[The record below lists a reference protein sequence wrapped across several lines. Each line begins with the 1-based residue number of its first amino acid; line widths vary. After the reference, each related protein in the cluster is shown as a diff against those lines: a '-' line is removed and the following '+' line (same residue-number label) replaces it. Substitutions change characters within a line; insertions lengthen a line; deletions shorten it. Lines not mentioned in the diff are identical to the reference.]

1 MSMRILAGGF
11 PAARQVIPMQEAS
24 IQATEAEG
32 PRTAKP
38 ARSRYVGALDGL
50 RVLAILAVLVYH
62 ANPSW
67 LSGGYFGVTIFFV
80 ITGYLTTLSIER
92 EIGRAGHL
100 DYPRFVLKRVTRLL
114 PSMLA
119 VVGVTTLLCVFLAPN
134 LLPKV
139 KSDAVPAL
147 LFVENVFYIV
157 RNVSYFANA
166 GLPSPL
172 THFWYLGVVMQF
184 YVVWPLVLLGMRKV
198 VRSRRMACGFVGA
211 LVVVS
216 AVLMALFYDPTGDTA
231 RIYYGPDTRAAELL
245 MGALAALWTGG
256 RGLSLRA
263 IPVVGPRLKD
273 TPAWTCDALTITCL
287 AGLGVMCFSLNGY
300 SEFAYRGGM
309 LLAAVLTAILVSCL
323 CRPRSVVARVL
334 GAHPVAEAGKRA
346 FAVYLWHYPLLV
358 TLNPATRTTALP
370 AWGWAL
376 EFLLI
381 LACAEASYRLL
392 EKGQGPRELAGR
404 TMPFGLAVPQVVL
417 GALGVLCAVVLL
429 LVPIAAEQTGVPT
442 EMQQMSAEE
451 QQYLAEQQAAAE
463 AAQSGGSGDTTS
475 EGGDAQAAESQQD
488 NTTFDVSGTYFA
500 GTAFAAAIDQ
510 INATNFT
517 VDASTGATNASV
529 ILIGDS
535 VPAGAITQF
544 YKYFPNGYIDAKVG
558 RQLYAGVDVY
568 RSCQA
573 AGHDGDVVVWAIG
586 DNGVARESQV
596 KELIDAVD
604 PSKHVYLCT
613 VRVPL
618 ALQDMNNQLFKDVA
632 AQYDNVDVIDWYAES
647 AGHDEYFWSDGTHLR
662 PEGAEAYVL
671 MLRKAITGR

>member
-1 MSMRILAGGF
+1 MAEAF
-11 PAARQVIPMQEAS
+11 PKDGADDGTLGSR
-24 IQATEAEG
+24 G
-32 PRTAKP
+32 

-67 LSGGYFGVTIFFV
+67 LPGGYFGVTVFFV

-92 EIGRAGHL
+92 EIGRTGRL

-139 KSDAVPAL
+139 KSDVVPAL

-198 VRSRRMACGFVGA
+198 VRSRRMACGIVGMLA
-211 LVVVS
+211 VVS
-216 AVLMALFYDPTGDTA
+216 AVLMAVFYDPTGDTA

-245 MGALAALWTGG
+245 MGGLAALWTGG
-256 RGLSLRA
+256 RGLNLGT
-263 IPVVGPRLKD
+263 IPKLGSRLKKA
-273 TPAWTCDALTITCL
+273 PAWTCDALALACL

-309 LLAAVLTAILVSCL
+309 LLAAVLTAVLVSCL
-323 CRPRSVVARVL
+323 CRPQSAPAHVL
-334 GAHPVAEAGKRA
+334 GARPVAEAGKRA

-358 TLNPATRTTALP
+358 VLNPATRTTELP
-370 AWGWAL
+370 VWGWAL

-381 LACAEASYRLL
+381 FACAEASYRLF
-392 EKGQGPRELAGR
+392 EKGRGPRELAGR
-404 TMPFGLAVPQVVL
+404 PMPLGLAVPQVVF
-417 GALGVLCAVVLL
+417 GALGVLCALALL
-429 LVPIAAEQTGVPT
+429 FVPISAEQTGVPT

-463 AAQSGGSGDTTS
+463 SAQSGENGDGSDAADEGDGS
-475 EGGDAQAAESQQD
+475 QAEPQQD

-510 INATNFT
+510 INATSFT

-529 ILIGDS
+529 VLIGDS

-544 YKYFPNGYIDAKVG
+544 YKYFPNGYIDAQVG

-568 RSCQA
+568 RQCQA
-573 AGHDGDVVVWAIG
+573 NGHDGDVVVWAIG
-586 DNGVARESQV
+586 DNGVAREGQV

-632 AQYDNVDVIDWYAES
+632 AQYDNVDVIDWYAQS

>member
-1 MSMRILAGGF
+1 MAETPIQDAAQKS
-11 PAARQVIPMQEAS
+11 PAVRS
-24 IQATEAEG
+24 
-32 PRTAKP
+32 PR
-38 ARSRYVGALDGL
+38 SHYVGALDGL

-67 LSGGYFGVTIFFV
+67 LPGGYFGVTVFFV
-80 ITGYLTTLSIER
+80 LTGYLTTLSIER
-92 EIGRAGHL
+92 EIGRAGRL

-114 PSMLA
+114 PSTLA
-119 VVGVTTLLCVFLAPN
+119 VVGVSTLLCVFLAPN

-157 RNVSYFANA
+157 RKVSYFANA

-198 VRSRRMACGFVGA
+198 VRSRRTACSAVGILSVA
-211 LVVVS
+211 S
-216 AVLMALFYDPTGDTA
+216 AVLMAVLYDPAGDTA

-245 MGALAALWTGG
+245 LGALAALWTGG
-256 RGLSLRA
+256 RGLNLRA
-263 IPVVGPRLKD
+263 LPAMEPRLKD
-273 TPAWTCDALTITCL
+273 APAWTCDAVALACL

-309 LLAAVLTAILVSCL
+309 LLAAVLTAVLVSCL
-323 CRPRSVVARVL
+323 CRPQSALAHVL
-334 GAHPVAEAGKRA
+334 GARPVAEAGKRA
-346 FAVYLWHYPLLV
+346 FAAYLWHYPLLV
-358 TLNPATRTTALP
+358 ILNPATRTTELP
-370 AWGWAL
+370 VWGWAL

-381 LACAEASYRLL
+381 FACAEASYRLF
-392 EKGQGPRELAGR
+392 EKGQGLRELAGR
-404 TMPFGLAVPQVVL
+404 PMPLGLAVPQVAF
-417 GALGVLCAVVLL
+417 GALGVLCALVLL
-429 LVPIAAEQTGVPT
+429 FVPISAEQTGVPT

-463 AAQSGGSGDTTS
+463 SAQSGENGDGSDATGEGD
-475 EGGDAQAAESQQD
+475 GYQAEPQQD

-510 INATNFT
+510 INATSFT

-544 YKYFPNGYIDAKVG
+544 YKYFPNGYIDAQVG
-558 RQLYAGVDVY
+558 RQLYAGLDVY
-568 RSCQA
+568 RQCQA
-573 AGHDGDVVVWAIG
+573 NGHDGDVVVWAIG

-596 KELIDAVD
+596 KELIEAVD

-662 PEGAEAYVL
+662 PEGAEAYIL

>member
-1 MSMRILAGGF
+1 MAEAANQGSAAAMTPAG
-11 PAARQVIPMQEAS
+11 R
-24 IQATEAEG
+24 AT
-32 PRTAKP
+32 
-38 ARSRYVGALDGL
+38 RSHYVGALDGL

-67 LSGGYFGVTIFFV
+67 LPGGYFGVTVFFV
-80 ITGYLTTLSIER
+80 VTGYLTTLSIER
-92 EIGRAGHL
+92 EIGRAGRL

-198 VRSRRMACGFVGA
+198 VRSRRMACGVVGM

-216 AVLMALFYDPTGDTA
+216 AVLMAVLYDPTGDTA

-245 MGALAALWTGG
+245 LGALAALWTGG
-256 RGLSLRA
+256 HGLNLRA
-263 IPVVGPRLKD
+263 LPAVGSRLKD
-273 TPAWTCDALTITCL
+273 APAWTCDALALACL

-300 SEFAYRGGM
+300 SEFAYRGGI
-309 LLAAVLTAILVSCL
+309 LLAAVLTAVLVSCL
-323 CRPRSVVARVL
+323 CRPQSALAHVL
-334 GAHPVAEAGKRA
+334 GARPVAEAGMRA

-358 TLNPATRTTALP
+358 VLNPATRTTELP
-370 AWGWAL
+370 VWGWAL
-376 EFLLI
+376 EFMLI
-381 LACAEASYRLL
+381 FACAEASYRLF
-392 EKGQGPRELAGR
+392 EKGQGPREVAGR
-404 TMPFGLAVPQVVL
+404 PMPLGLAVPQVVF
-417 GALGVLCAVVLL
+417 GALGVLCALVLL
-429 LVPIAAEQTGVPT
+429 FVPISAEQMGVPT

-463 AAQSGGSGDTTS
+463 ATQPGDNGEGDGAQS
-475 EGGDAQAAESQQD
+475 EPQQD
-488 NTTFDVSGTYFA
+488 DTKFDVSGTYFA
-500 GTAFAAAIDQ
+500 GTAFAAVIDQ
-510 INATNFT
+510 INATSFT

-529 ILIGDS
+529 VLIGDS

-544 YKYFPNGYIDAKVG
+544 YKYFPNGYIDAQVG

-568 RSCQA
+568 RQCQA
-573 AGHDGDVVVWAIG
+573 NGHDGDVVVWAIG

>member
-1 MSMRILAGGF
+1 MTETPIQDAAQKS
-11 PAARQVIPMQEAS
+11 PAARP
-24 IQATEAEG
+24 
-32 PRTAKP
+32 PR
-38 ARSRYVGALDGL
+38 SHYVGALDGL

-67 LSGGYFGVTIFFV
+67 LPGGYFGVTVFFV
-80 ITGYLTTLSIER
+80 VTGYLTTLSIER
-92 EIGRAGHL
+92 EIGRAGRL

-119 VVGVTTLLCVFLAPN
+119 VVGVTTLLCVFLASN

-184 YVVWPLVLLGMRKV
+184 YVIWPLVLLGMRKV
-198 VRSRRMACGFVGA
+198 VRFRRMACSAVGILA
-211 LVVVS
+211 VAS
-216 AVLMALFYDPTGDTA
+216 AVLMAVLYDPAGDTA
-231 RIYYGPDTRAAELL
+231 RVYYGPDTRAAELL
-245 MGALAALWTGG
+245 LGALAALWTGG
-256 RGLSLRA
+256 RGLNLRA
-263 IPVVGPRLKD
+263 LPAVGPRLKD
-273 TPAWTCDALTITCL
+273 APAWTCDAVALACL

-309 LLAAVLTAILVSCL
+309 LLAAVFTAVLVSCL
-323 CRPRSVVARVL
+323 CRPQSALAHVL
-334 GAHPVAEAGKRA
+334 GARPVAEAGKRA

-358 TLNPATRTTALP
+358 VLNPATRTTELP
-370 AWGWAL
+370 VWGWAL

-381 LACAEASYRLL
+381 FVCAEASYRLF
-392 EKGQGPRELAGR
+392 EKGRGPRELAGR
-404 TMPFGLAVPQVVL
+404 PMPLGLAVPQVVF
-417 GALGVLCAVVLL
+417 GALGILCALALL
-429 LVPIAAEQTGVPT
+429 FVPISAEQTGVPT
-442 EMQQMSAEE
+442 EIQQMSAEE

-463 AAQSGGSGDTTS
+463 SAQSGENGDGSDAADEGDGS
-475 EGGDAQAAESQQD
+475 QAEPQQD

-510 INATNFT
+510 INATSFT

-544 YKYFPNGYIDAKVG
+544 YKYFPNGYIDAQVG

-568 RSCQA
+568 RQCQA
-573 AGHDGDVVVWAIG
+573 NGHDGDVVVWAIG

>member
-1 MSMRILAGGF
+1 MEEAF
-11 PAARQVIPMQEAS
+11 PKDGADDGTLGSR
-24 IQATEAEG
+24 G
-32 PRTAKP
+32 

-67 LSGGYFGVTIFFV
+67 LPGGYFGVTVFFV

-92 EIGRAGHL
+92 EIGRTGRL
-100 DYPRFVLKRVTRLL
+100 DCPRFVLRRVTRLL

-198 VRSRRMACGFVGA
+198 VRSRRMACGVVGV

-216 AVLMALFYDPTGDTA
+216 AVLMAVFYDPTGDTA

-245 MGALAALWTGG
+245 MGGLAALWTGG
-256 RGLSLRA
+256 RGLNLGT
-263 IPVVGPRLKD
+263 IPKLGSRLKNA
-273 TPAWTCDALTITCL
+273 PAWTCDGLAVACL
-287 AGLGVMCFSLNGY
+287 AGLSVMCFSLNGY

-309 LLAAVLTAILVSCL
+309 LLAAVLTAVLVSCL
-323 CRPRSVVARVL
+323 CRPGSVTARVL
-334 GAHPVAEAGKRA
+334 GARPVAEAGKRA

-358 TLNPATRTTALP
+358 VLNPATRTTELP
-370 AWGWAL
+370 VWGWAL

-381 LACAEASYRLL
+381 FACAEASYRLF

-404 TMPFGLAVPQVVL
+404 PMPLGLAVPQVAF
-417 GALGVLCAVVLL
+417 GALGVLCALVLL
-429 LVPIAAEQTGVPT
+429 FVPISAEQTGVPT

-463 AAQSGGSGDTTS
+463 SAQSGENGDGSDAAGEGDGS
-475 EGGDAQAAESQQD
+475 QAEPQQD
-488 NTTFDVSGTYFA
+488 NTNFDVSGTYFA

-510 INATNFT
+510 INATSFT

-544 YKYFPNGYIDAKVG
+544 YKYFPNGYIDAQVG
-558 RQLYAGVDVY
+558 RQLYAGLDVY
-568 RSCQA
+568 RQCQA
-573 AGHDGDVVVWAIG
+573 NGHDGDVVVWAIG

-596 KELIDAVD
+596 KELIEAVD

-647 AGHDEYFWSDGTHLR
+647 AGHDDYFWSDGTHLR

>member
-1 MSMRILAGGF
+1 MEEAF
-11 PAARQVIPMQEAS
+11 PKDGADDGTLGSR
-24 IQATEAEG
+24 G
-32 PRTAKP
+32 

-67 LSGGYFGVTIFFV
+67 LPGGYFGVTVFFV

-92 EIGRAGHL
+92 EIGRTGRL
-100 DYPRFVLKRVTRLL
+100 DYPRFVLRRVTRLL

-198 VRSRRMACGFVGA
+198 VRSRRMACGVVGV

-216 AVLMALFYDPTGDTA
+216 AVLMAVFYDPTGDTA

-245 MGALAALWTGG
+245 MGGLAALWTGG
-256 RGLSLRA
+256 RGLNLGT
-263 IPVVGPRLKD
+263 IPKLGSRLKNA
-273 TPAWTCDALTITCL
+273 PAWTCDGLAVACL
-287 AGLGVMCFSLNGY
+287 AGLSVMCFSLNGY

-309 LLAAVLTAILVSCL
+309 LLAAVLTAVLVSCL
-323 CRPRSVVARVL
+323 CRPQSALAHVL
-334 GAHPVAEAGKRA
+334 GARPVAEAGKRA
-346 FAVYLWHYPLLV
+346 FAAYLWHYPLLV
-358 TLNPATRTTALP
+358 ILNPATRTTELP
-370 AWGWAL
+370 VWGWAL

-381 LACAEASYRLL
+381 FACAEASYRLF

-404 TMPFGLAVPQVVL
+404 PMPLGLAVPQVAF
-417 GALGVLCAVVLL
+417 GALGVLCALVLL
-429 LVPIAAEQTGVPT
+429 FVPISAEQTGVPT

-463 AAQSGGSGDTTS
+463 SAQSGENGDGSDAAGEGDGS
-475 EGGDAQAAESQQD
+475 QAEPQQD

-510 INATNFT
+510 INATSFT

-544 YKYFPNGYIDAKVG
+544 YKYFPNGYIDAQVG
-558 RQLYAGVDVY
+558 RQLYAGLDAY
-568 RSCQA
+568 RQCQA
-573 AGHDGDVVVWAIG
+573 NGHDGDVVVWAIG
-586 DNGVARESQV
+586 DNGVARENQV
-596 KELIDAVD
+596 KELIEAVD

>member
-1 MSMRILAGGF
+1 MAETPIQDAAQKS
-11 PAARQVIPMQEAS
+11 PAVRS
-24 IQATEAEG
+24 
-32 PRTAKP
+32 PR
-38 ARSRYVGALDGL
+38 SHYVGALDGL

-67 LSGGYFGVTIFFV
+67 LPGGYFGVTVFV
-80 ITGYLTTLSIER
+80 VLTGYLTTRSIER
-92 EIGRAGHL
+92 EIGRAGRL

-119 VVGVTTLLCVFLAPN
+119 VVGVSTLLCVFLAPN

-157 RNVSYFANA
+157 RKVSYFANA

-198 VRSRRMACGFVGA
+198 VRSRRTACSAVGILSVA
-211 LVVVS
+211 S
-216 AVLMALFYDPTGDTA
+216 AVLMAVLYDPAGDTA

-245 MGALAALWTGG
+245 LGALAALWTGG
-256 RGLSLRA
+256 RGLNLRA
-263 IPVVGPRLKD
+263 LPAVEPRLQD
-273 TPAWTCDALTITCL
+273 APAWTCDAVALACL

-300 SEFAYRGGM
+300 SEFAYSGGM
-309 LLAAVLTAILVSCL
+309 LLAAVLTAVLVSCL
-323 CRPRSVVARVL
+323 CRPQSALAHVL
-334 GAHPVAEAGKRA
+334 GARPVAEAGKRA
-346 FAVYLWHYPLLV
+346 FAAYLWHYPLLV
-358 TLNPATRTTALP
+358 ILNPATRTTEIP
-370 AWGWAL
+370 VWGWAL

-381 LACAEASYRLL
+381 FACAEASYRLF

-404 TMPFGLAVPQVVL
+404 PMPLGLAVPQVAC
-417 GALGVLCAVVLL
+417 GALGVLCALVLL
-429 LVPIAAEQTGVPT
+429 FVPISAEQTGVPT

-463 AAQSGGSGDTTS
+463 SARSGENGDGSDAAGEGDGS
-475 EGGDAQAAESQQD
+475 QAEPQQD

-510 INATNFT
+510 INATSFT

-544 YKYFPNGYIDAKVG
+544 YKYFPNGYIDAQVG
-558 RQLYAGVDVY
+558 RQLYAGLDVY
-568 RSCQA
+568 RQCQA
-573 AGHDGDVVVWAIG
+573 NGHDGDVVVWAIG

-596 KELIDAVD
+596 KELIEAVD

-662 PEGAEAYVL
+662 PEGAEAYIL

>member
-1 MSMRILAGGF
+1 MAETPIQDAAQKS
-11 PAARQVIPMQEAS
+11 PAVRS
-24 IQATEAEG
+24 
-32 PRTAKP
+32 PR
-38 ARSRYVGALDGL
+38 SHYVGALDGL

-67 LSGGYFGVTIFFV
+67 LPGGYFGVTVFFV

-92 EIGRAGHL
+92 EIGRAGRL

-157 RNVSYFANA
+157 RKVSYFANA

-198 VRSRRMACGFVGA
+198 VRSRRTACSAVGILSVA
-211 LVVVS
+211 S
-216 AVLMALFYDPTGDTA
+216 AVLMAVLYDPAGDTA

-245 MGALAALWTGG
+245 LGALAALWTGG
-256 RGLSLRA
+256 RGLNLRA
-263 IPVVGPRLKD
+263 LPAVEPRLKD
-273 TPAWTCDALTITCL
+273 APAWTCDAVALACL

-309 LLAAVLTAILVSCL
+309 LLAAVLTAVLVSCL
-323 CRPRSVVARVL
+323 CRPQSALAHVL
-334 GAHPVAEAGKRA
+334 GARPVAEAGKRA
-346 FAVYLWHYPLLV
+346 FAAYLWHYPLLV
-358 TLNPATRTTALP
+358 ILNPATRTTELP
-370 AWGWAL
+370 VWGWAL

-381 LACAEASYRLL
+381 FACAEASYRLF
-392 EKGQGPRELAGR
+392 EKGQGLRELAGR
-404 TMPFGLAVPQVVL
+404 PMPLGLAVPQVAF
-417 GALGVLCAVVLL
+417 GALGVLCALVLL
-429 LVPIAAEQTGVPT
+429 FVPISAEQTSVPT

-463 AAQSGGSGDTTS
+463 SARSDENGDGSEAAGEGDGS
-475 EGGDAQAAESQQD
+475 QAEPQQD

-510 INATNFT
+510 INATSFT

-544 YKYFPNGYIDAKVG
+544 YKYFPNGYIDAQVG
-558 RQLYAGVDVY
+558 RQLYAGLDVY
-568 RSCQA
+568 RQCQA
-573 AGHDGDVVVWAIG
+573 NGHDGDVVVWAIG

-596 KELIDAVD
+596 KELIEAVD

-662 PEGAEAYVL
+662 PEGAEAYIL

>member
-1 MSMRILAGGF
+1 MTETPIQDVAQKS
-11 PAARQVIPMQEAS
+11 PAARS
-24 IQATEAEG
+24 
-32 PRTAKP
+32 PR
-38 ARSRYVGALDGL
+38 SHYVGALDGL

-67 LSGGYFGVTIFFV
+67 LPGGYFGVTVFFV
-80 ITGYLTTLSIER
+80 LTGYLTTLSIER
-92 EIGRAGHL
+92 EIGRAGRL

-119 VVGVTTLLCVFLAPN
+119 VVGVTTMLCVFLAPN

-184 YVVWPLVLLGMRKV
+184 YVIWPLVLLGMRKV
-198 VRSRRMACGFVGA
+198 VRSRRMAC
-211 LVVVS
+211 S
-216 AVLMALFYDPTGDTA
+216 AVGILAIASALLMAVLYDPTGDTA

-245 MGALAALWTGG
+245 LGALAALWTGG
-256 RGLSLRA
+256 RGLNLRA
-263 IPVVGPRLKD
+263 LPAVGPRLKD
-273 TPAWTCDALTITCL
+273 APAWTCDAVALACL

-300 SEFAYRGGM
+300 SEFAYRSGM
-309 LLAAVLTAILVSCL
+309 LLAAVLTAVLVSCL
-323 CRPRSVVARVL
+323 CRPQSALAHVL
-334 GAHPVAEAGKRA
+334 GARPVAEAGKRA
-346 FAVYLWHYPLLV
+346 FSVYLWHYPLLV
-358 TLNPATRTTALP
+358 VLNPATRTTELP
-370 AWGWAL
+370 VWGWAL

-381 LACAEASYRLL
+381 FACAEASYQLF

-404 TMPFGLAVPQVVL
+404 PMPLGLAVPQVVF
-417 GALGVLCAVVLL
+417 GALGVLCALVLL
-429 LVPIAAEQTGVPT
+429 FVPISAEQTGVPT

-463 AAQSGGSGDTTS
+463 SAQSGKRGEGDGS
-475 EGGDAQAAESQQD
+475 QAEPQQD

-510 INATNFT
+510 INATSFT

-529 ILIGDS
+529 VLIGDS

-544 YKYFPNGYIDAKVG
+544 YKYFPNGYIDAQVG

-568 RSCQA
+568 RQCQA
-573 AGHDGDVVVWAIG
+573 NGHDGDVVVWAIG

-632 AQYDNVDVIDWYAES
+632 AQYDNVDVIDWYAQS

>member
-1 MSMRILAGGF
+1 MAEAANQGSAAAMTPAG
-11 PAARQVIPMQEAS
+11 R
-24 IQATEAEG
+24 AT
-32 PRTAKP
+32 
-38 ARSRYVGALDGL
+38 RSHYVGALDGL
-50 RVLAILAVLVYH
+50 RVPAILAVLVYH

-67 LSGGYFGVTIFFV
+67 LPGGYFGVTVFFV
-80 ITGYLTTLSIER
+80 VTGYLTTLSIER
-92 EIGRAGHL
+92 EIGRAGRL

-134 LLPKV
+134 LLPKL
-139 KSDAVPAL
+139 KSDVVPAL

-184 YVVWPLVLLGMRKV
+184 YVIWPLVLLGMRKV
-198 VRSRRMACGFVGA
+198 VRSRRMACTVVGILA
-211 LVVVS
+211 VAS
-216 AVLMALFYDPTGDTA
+216 AVLMAVLYDPTGDTA

-245 MGALAALWTGG
+245 LGALAALWTGG
-256 RGLSLRA
+256 HGLNLRA
-263 IPVVGPRLKD
+263 LPAVGPRLKGA
-273 TPAWTCDALTITCL
+273 PAWTCDALALACL

-309 LLAAVLTAILVSCL
+309 LLAAVLTAVLVSCL
-323 CRPRSVVARVL
+323 CRPGSITARVL
-334 GAHPVAEAGKRA
+334 GARPVAEAGKRA

-358 TLNPATRTTALP
+358 VLNPATRTTELP
-370 AWGWAL
+370 VWGWAL

-381 LACAEASYRLL
+381 FACAEASYRLF

-404 TMPFGLAVPQVVL
+404 PMPPGLAVPQVAF
-417 GALGVLCAVVLL
+417 GALGVLCALVLL
-429 LVPIAAEQTGVPT
+429 FVPISAEQTGVPT

-463 AAQSGGSGDTTS
+463 ATQPGDNGEGDGAQS
-475 EGGDAQAAESQQD
+475 EPQQD
-488 NTTFDVSGTYFA
+488 DTTFDASGTYFA
-500 GTAFAAAIDQ
+500 GTAFAAVIDQ
-510 INATNFT
+510 INATSFT

-529 ILIGDS
+529 VLIGDS

-544 YKYFPNGYIDAKVG
+544 YKYFPNGYIDAQVG

-568 RSCQA
+568 RQCQA
-573 AGHDGDVVVWAIG
+573 NGHDGDVVVWAIG

>member
-1 MSMRILAGGF
+1 MAEAANQGSAAAMTPAG
-11 PAARQVIPMQEAS
+11 R
-24 IQATEAEG
+24 AT
-32 PRTAKP
+32 
-38 ARSRYVGALDGL
+38 RSHYVGALDGL

-67 LSGGYFGVTIFFV
+67 LPGGYFGVTVFFV
-80 ITGYLTTLSIER
+80 VTGYLTTLSIER
-92 EIGRAGHL
+92 EIGRAGRL

-134 LLPKV
+134 LLPKL
-139 KSDAVPAL
+139 KSDVVPAL

-184 YVVWPLVLLGMRKV
+184 YVIWPLVLLGMRKV
-198 VRSRRMACGFVGA
+198 VRSRRMACTVVGILA
-211 LVVVS
+211 VAS
-216 AVLMALFYDPTGDTA
+216 AVLMAVLYDPTGDTA

-245 MGALAALWTGG
+245 LGALAALWTGG
-256 RGLSLRA
+256 HGLNLRA
-263 IPVVGPRLKD
+263 LPAVGPRLKGA
-273 TPAWTCDALTITCL
+273 PAWTCDALALACL

-309 LLAAVLTAILVSCL
+309 LLAAVLTAVLVSCL
-323 CRPRSVVARVL
+323 CRPQSALAHVL
-334 GAHPVAEAGKRA
+334 GARPVAEAGKRA

-358 TLNPATRTTALP
+358 VLNPATRTTELP
-370 AWGWAL
+370 VWGWAL
-376 EFLLI
+376 EFMLI
-381 LACAEASYRLL
+381 LACAEASYRLF

-404 TMPFGLAVPQVVL
+404 PMPLGLTVPQMAF
-417 GALGVLCAVVLL
+417 GALGILCVLVLL
-429 LVPIAAEQTGVPT
+429 FVPISAEQTGVPT

-451 QQYLAEQQAAAE
+451 QQYLADQQAAAE
-463 AAQSGGSGDTTS
+463 ATQSGENGEGD
-475 EGGDAQAAESQQD
+475 GAQAEPQQD
-488 NTTFDVSGTYFA
+488 DTKFDVSGTYFA

-510 INATNFT
+510 INATSFT

-529 ILIGDS
+529 VLIGDS

-544 YKYFPNGYIDAKVG
+544 YKYFPNGYIDAQVG

-568 RSCQA
+568 RQCQA
-573 AGHDGDVVVWAIG
+573 NGHDGDVVVWAIG

>member
-1 MSMRILAGGF
+1 MAETPIQDAAQKS
-11 PAARQVIPMQEAS
+11 PAVRS
-24 IQATEAEG
+24 
-32 PRTAKP
+32 PR
-38 ARSRYVGALDGL
+38 SHYVGALDGL

-67 LSGGYFGVTIFFV
+67 LPGGYFGVTVFFV
-80 ITGYLTTLSIER
+80 LTGYLTTLSIER
-92 EIGRAGHL
+92 EIGRAGRL

-119 VVGVTTLLCVFLAPN
+119 VVGVSTLLCVFLAPN

-157 RNVSYFANA
+157 RKVSYFANA

-184 YVVWPLVLLGMRKV
+184 YVIWPLVLLGMRKV
-198 VRSRRMACGFVGA
+198 VRSRRTACSAVGILSVA
-211 LVVVS
+211 S
-216 AVLMALFYDPTGDTA
+216 AVLMAVLYDPAGDTA

-245 MGALAALWTGG
+245 LGALAALWTGG
-256 RGLSLRA
+256 RGLNLRA
-263 IPVVGPRLKD
+263 LPAVEPRLKD
-273 TPAWTCDALTITCL
+273 APAWTCDAVALACL

-309 LLAAVLTAILVSCL
+309 FLAAVLTAVLVSCL
-323 CRPRSVVARVL
+323 CRPQSALAHVL
-334 GAHPVAEAGKRA
+334 GARPVAEAGKRA
-346 FAVYLWHYPLLV
+346 FAAYLWHYPLLV
-358 TLNPATRTTALP
+358 ILNPATRTTELP
-370 AWGWAL
+370 VWGWAL

-381 LACAEASYRLL
+381 FACAEASYRLF
-392 EKGQGPRELAGR
+392 EKGQGLRELAGR
-404 TMPFGLAVPQVVL
+404 PMPLGLAVPQVAF
-417 GALGVLCAVVLL
+417 GALGVLCALVLL
-429 LVPIAAEQTGVPT
+429 VVPISAEQTGVPT

-463 AAQSGGSGDTTS
+463 SARSGENGDGSDAAGEGDGS
-475 EGGDAQAAESQQD
+475 QAEPQQD

-510 INATNFT
+510 INATSFT

-544 YKYFPNGYIDAKVG
+544 YKYFPNGYIDAQVG
-558 RQLYAGVDVY
+558 RQLYAGLDVY
-568 RSCQA
+568 RQCQA
-573 AGHDGDVVVWAIG
+573 NGHDGDVVVWAIG

-596 KELIDAVD
+596 KELIEAVD
-604 PSKHVYLCT
+604 PSKHIYLCT

-662 PEGAEAYVL
+662 PEGAEAYIL

>member
-1 MSMRILAGGF
+1 MAETPIQDAAQKS
-11 PAARQVIPMQEAS
+11 PAVRS
-24 IQATEAEG
+24 
-32 PRTAKP
+32 PR
-38 ARSRYVGALDGL
+38 SHYVGALDGL

-67 LSGGYFGVTIFFV
+67 LPGGYFGVTVFFV
-80 ITGYLTTLSIER
+80 LTGYLTTLSIER
-92 EIGRAGHL
+92 EIGRAGRL

-157 RNVSYFANA
+157 RKVSYFANA

-184 YVVWPLVLLGMRKV
+184 YVIWPLVLLGMRKV
-198 VRSRRMACGFVGA
+198 VRSRRTACSAVGILSVA
-211 LVVVS
+211 S
-216 AVLMALFYDPTGDTA
+216 AVLMAVLYDPAGDTA

-245 MGALAALWTGG
+245 LGALAALWTGG
-256 RGLSLRA
+256 RGLNLRA
-263 IPVVGPRLKD
+263 LPAVEPRLKD
-273 TPAWTCDALTITCL
+273 APAWTCDAVALACL

-309 LLAAVLTAILVSCL
+309 LLAAVLTAVLVSCL
-323 CRPRSVVARVL
+323 CRPQSALAHVL
-334 GAHPVAEAGKRA
+334 GARPVAEAGKRA
-346 FAVYLWHYPLLV
+346 FAAYLWHYPLLV
-358 TLNPATRTTALP
+358 ILNPATRTTELP
-370 AWGWAL
+370 VWGWAL

-381 LACAEASYRLL
+381 FACAEASYRLF
-392 EKGQGPRELAGR
+392 EKGQGLRELAGR
-404 TMPFGLAVPQVVL
+404 PMPLGLAVPQVAF
-417 GALGVLCAVVLL
+417 GALGVLCALVLL
-429 LVPIAAEQTGVPT
+429 VVPISAEQTGVPT

-463 AAQSGGSGDTTS
+463 SAQSGENGDGSDATGEGD
-475 EGGDAQAAESQQD
+475 GYQAEPQQD

-510 INATNFT
+510 INATSFT

-544 YKYFPNGYIDAKVG
+544 YKYFPNGYIDAQVG
-558 RQLYAGVDVY
+558 RQLYAGLDVY
-568 RSCQA
+568 RQCQA
-573 AGHDGDVVVWAIG
+573 NGHDGDVVVWAIG

-596 KELIDAVD
+596 KELIEAVD

-662 PEGAEAYVL
+662 PEGAEAYIL

>member
-1 MSMRILAGGF
+1 MTETPILDVAQKS
-11 PAARQVIPMQEAS
+11 PAARP
-24 IQATEAEG
+24 
-32 PRTAKP
+32 PR
-38 ARSRYVGALDGL
+38 SHYVGALDGL

-67 LSGGYFGVTIFFV
+67 LPGGYFGVTVFFV
-80 ITGYLTTLSIER
+80 VTGYLTTLSIER
-92 EIGRAGHL
+92 EIGRAGRL

-139 KSDAVPAL
+139 KSDVVPAL

-172 THFWYLGVVMQF
+172 THFWYLGVIMQF
-184 YVVWPLVLLGMRKV
+184 YVIWPLVLLGMRKV
-198 VRSRRMACGFVGA
+198 VRSRRMACSAVGILA
-211 LVVVS
+211 VAS
-216 AVLMALFYDPTGDTA
+216 AVLMAVLYDPAGDTA

-245 MGALAALWTGG
+245 LGALAALWTGG
-256 RGLSLRA
+256 RGLNLRA
-263 IPVVGPRLKD
+263 LPAVGPRLKD
-273 TPAWTCDALTITCL
+273 APAWTCDALALACL

-309 LLAAVLTAILVSCL
+309 LLAAVLTAVLVSCL
-323 CRPRSVVARVL
+323 CRPQSAPAHVL
-334 GAHPVAEAGKRA
+334 GARPVAEAGKRA

-358 TLNPATRTTALP
+358 VLNPATRTTELP
-370 AWGWAL
+370 VWGWAL

-381 LACAEASYRLL
+381 FACAEASYRLF
-392 EKGQGPRELAGR
+392 EKGRGPRELAGR
-404 TMPFGLAVPQVVL
+404 PMPLGLAVPQVVF
-417 GALGVLCAVVLL
+417 GALGVLCALALL
-429 LVPIAAEQTGVPT
+429 FVPISAEQTGVPT

-463 AAQSGGSGDTTS
+463 SAQSGENGDGSDAAGEGDGS
-475 EGGDAQAAESQQD
+475 QAEPQQD

-500 GTAFAAAIDQ
+500 GTAFAGAIDQ
-510 INATNFT
+510 INATSFT

-544 YKYFPNGYIDAKVG
+544 YKYFPNGYIDAQVG

-568 RSCQA
+568 RQCQA
-573 AGHDGDVVVWAIG
+573 NGHDGDVVVWAIG

>member
-1 MSMRILAGGF
+1 MTETPIQDVAQKS
-11 PAARQVIPMQEAS
+11 PAARS
-24 IQATEAEG
+24 
-32 PRTAKP
+32 PR
-38 ARSRYVGALDGL
+38 SHYVGALDGL

-67 LSGGYFGVTIFFV
+67 LPGGYFGVTVFFV
-80 ITGYLTTLSIER
+80 LTGYLTTLSIER
-92 EIGRAGHL
+92 EIGRAGRL

-172 THFWYLGVVMQF
+172 THFWYLGVIMQF
-184 YVVWPLVLLGMRKV
+184 YVIWPLVLLGMRKV
-198 VRSRRMACGFVGA
+198 VRSRRMACLAAGTLA
-211 LVVVS
+211 IAS
-216 AVLMALFYDPTGDTA
+216 AVLMAVLYDPTGDTA

-245 MGALAALWTGG
+245 LGALAALWTGG
-256 RGLSLRA
+256 RGLNLRA
-263 IPVVGPRLKD
+263 LPAVGPRLKD
-273 TPAWTCDALTITCL
+273 APAWTCDAVALACL
-287 AGLGVMCFSLNGY
+287 AGLGVMCFLLNGY

-309 LLAAVLTAILVSCL
+309 LLAAVLTAVLASCL
-323 CRPRSVVARVL
+323 CRPQSALAHVL
-334 GAHPVAEAGKRA
+334 GARPVAEAGKRA

-358 TLNPATRTTALP
+358 VLNPATRTTELP
-370 AWGWAL
+370 VWGWVL

-381 LACAEASYRLL
+381 FACAEASYRLF
-392 EKGQGPRELAGR
+392 EKGRGPRELAGR
-404 TMPFGLAVPQVVL
+404 PMPLGLAVPQVVF
-417 GALGVLCAVVLL
+417 GALGVLCALVLL
-429 LVPIAAEQTGVPT
+429 FVPISAEQTGVPT

-463 AAQSGGSGDTTS
+463 SAQSGENGDGSDAAGEGDGS
-475 EGGDAQAAESQQD
+475 QAEPQQD

-510 INATNFT
+510 INATSFT

-544 YKYFPNGYIDAKVG
+544 YKYFPNGYIDAQVG

-568 RSCQA
+568 RQCQA
-573 AGHDGDVVVWAIG
+573 NGHDGDVVVWAIG

>member
-1 MSMRILAGGF
+1 MAETPIQDAAQKS
-11 PAARQVIPMQEAS
+11 PAVRS
-24 IQATEAEG
+24 
-32 PRTAKP
+32 PR
-38 ARSRYVGALDGL
+38 SHYVGALDGL

-67 LSGGYFGVTIFFV
+67 LPGGYFGVTVFFV
-80 ITGYLTTLSIER
+80 LTGYLTTLSIER
-92 EIGRAGHL
+92 EIGRAGRL

-157 RNVSYFANA
+157 RKVSYFANA

-184 YVVWPLVLLGMRKV
+184 YVIWPLVLLGMRKV
-198 VRSRRMACGFVGA
+198 VRSRRTACSAVGILSVA
-211 LVVVS
+211 S
-216 AVLMALFYDPTGDTA
+216 AVLMAVLYDPAGDTA

-245 MGALAALWTGG
+245 LGALAALWTGG
-256 RGLSLRA
+256 RGLNLRA
-263 IPVVGPRLKD
+263 LPAVEPRLKD
-273 TPAWTCDALTITCL
+273 APAWTCDAVALACL

-309 LLAAVLTAILVSCL
+309 FLAAVLTAVLVSCL
-323 CRPRSVVARVL
+323 CRPQSALAHVL
-334 GAHPVAEAGKRA
+334 GARPVAEAGKRA
-346 FAVYLWHYPLLV
+346 FAAYLWHYPLLV
-358 TLNPATRTTALP
+358 ILNPATRTTELP
-370 AWGWAL
+370 VWGWAL

-381 LACAEASYRLL
+381 FACAEASYRLF

-404 TMPFGLAVPQVVL
+404 PMPLGLAVPQVAF
-417 GALGVLCAVVLL
+417 GALGVLCALVLL
-429 LVPIAAEQTGVPT
+429 VVPISAEQTGVPT

-463 AAQSGGSGDTTS
+463 SARSGENGDGSDAAGEGDGS
-475 EGGDAQAAESQQD
+475 QAEPQQD

-510 INATNFT
+510 INATSFT

-544 YKYFPNGYIDAKVG
+544 YKYFPNGYIDAQVG
-558 RQLYAGVDVY
+558 RQLYAGLDVY
-568 RSCQA
+568 RQCQA
-573 AGHDGDVVVWAIG
+573 DGHDGDVVVWAIG

-596 KELIDAVD
+596 KELIEAVD

-662 PEGAEAYVL
+662 PEGAEAYIL

>member
-1 MSMRILAGGF
+1 MAETPIQDAAQKS
-11 PAARQVIPMQEAS
+11 PAVRS
-24 IQATEAEG
+24 
-32 PRTAKP
+32 PR
-38 ARSRYVGALDGL
+38 SHYVGALDGL

-67 LSGGYFGVTIFFV
+67 LPGGYFGVTVFFV
-80 ITGYLTTLSIER
+80 LTGYLTTLSIER
-92 EIGRAGHL
+92 EIGRAGRL

-119 VVGVTTLLCVFLAPN
+119 VVGVSTLLCVFLAPN

-139 KSDAVPAL
+139 KSDAMPAL

-198 VRSRRMACGFVGA
+198 VRSRRTACSAVGILSVA
-211 LVVVS
+211 S
-216 AVLMALFYDPTGDTA
+216 AVLMAVLYDPAGDTA

-245 MGALAALWTGG
+245 LGALAALWTGG
-256 RGLSLRA
+256 RGLNLRA
-263 IPVVGPRLKD
+263 LPAVEPRLKD
-273 TPAWTCDALTITCL
+273 APAWTCDAVALACL

-309 LLAAVLTAILVSCL
+309 LLAAVLTAVLVSCL
-323 CRPRSVVARVL
+323 CRPQSALAHVL
-334 GAHPVAEAGKRA
+334 GARPVAEAGKRA
-346 FAVYLWHYPLLV
+346 FAAYLWHYPLLV
-358 TLNPATRTTALP
+358 ILNPATRTTELP
-370 AWGWAL
+370 VWGWAL

-381 LACAEASYRLL
+381 FACAEASYRLF
-392 EKGQGPRELAGR
+392 EKGQGLRELAGR
-404 TMPFGLAVPQVVL
+404 PMPLGLAVPQVAF
-417 GALGVLCAVVLL
+417 GALGVLCALVLL
-429 LVPIAAEQTGVPT
+429 VVPISAEQTGVPT

-463 AAQSGGSGDTTS
+463 SARSGENGDGSDAAGEGDGS
-475 EGGDAQAAESQQD
+475 QAEPQQD

-510 INATNFT
+510 INATSFT

-544 YKYFPNGYIDAKVG
+544 YKYFPNGYIDAQVG
-558 RQLYAGVDVY
+558 RQLYAGLDVY
-568 RSCQA
+568 RQCQA
-573 AGHDGDVVVWAIG
+573 NGHDGDVVVWAIG

-596 KELIDAVD
+596 KELIEAVD

-662 PEGAEAYVL
+662 PEGAEAYIL

>member
-1 MSMRILAGGF
+1 MTETPIQDVAQKS
-11 PAARQVIPMQEAS
+11 PAARS
-24 IQATEAEG
+24 
-32 PRTAKP
+32 PR
-38 ARSRYVGALDGL
+38 SHYVGALDGL

-67 LSGGYFGVTIFFV
+67 LPGGYFGVTVFFV
-80 ITGYLTTLSIER
+80 LTGYLTTLSIER
-92 EIGRAGHL
+92 EIGRAGRL

-184 YVVWPLVLLGMRKV
+184 YVIWPLVLLGMRKV
-198 VRSRRMACGFVGA
+198 VRSRRMACSAVGILA
-211 LVVVS
+211 IAS
-216 AVLMALFYDPTGDTA
+216 AVLMAVLYDPTGDTA

-245 MGALAALWTGG
+245 LGALAALWTGG
-256 RGLSLRA
+256 RGLNLRA
-263 IPVVGPRLKD
+263 LPAVGPRLKD
-273 TPAWTCDALTITCL
+273 APAWTCDAVALACL

-309 LLAAVLTAILVSCL
+309 LLAAVLTAVLVSCL
-323 CRPRSVVARVL
+323 CRPQSALAHVL
-334 GAHPVAEAGKRA
+334 GARPVAEAGKRA

-358 TLNPATRTTALP
+358 VLNPATRTTELP
-370 AWGWAL
+370 VWGWAL

-381 LACAEASYRLL
+381 YACAEASYQLF
-392 EKGQGPRELAGR
+392 EKGQGPRDLAGR
-404 TMPFGLAVPQVVL
+404 PMPLGLAVPQVAF
-417 GALGVLCAVVLL
+417 GALGVLCALALL
-429 LVPIAAEQTGVPT
+429 FVPIPAEQTGVPT

-463 AAQSGGSGDTTS
+463 SAQSGENGDGSNAAGEGDGS
-475 EGGDAQAAESQQD
+475 QVEPQQD

-510 INATNFT
+510 INATSFT
-517 VDASTGATNASV
+517 VDSSTGATNASV

-544 YKYFPNGYIDAKVG
+544 YKYFPNGYIDAQVG

-568 RSCQA
+568 RQCQA
-573 AGHDGDVVVWAIG
+573 NGHDGDVVVWAIG

>member
-1 MSMRILAGGF
+1 MTETPIQDAAQKS
-11 PAARQVIPMQEAS
+11 PAARS
-24 IQATEAEG
+24 
-32 PRTAKP
+32 PR
-38 ARSRYVGALDGL
+38 SHYVGALDGL

-67 LSGGYFGVTIFFV
+67 LPGGYFGVTVFFV
-80 ITGYLTTLSIER
+80 LTGYLTTLSIER
-92 EIGRAGHL
+92 EIGRAGRL

-184 YVVWPLVLLGMRKV
+184 YVIWPLVLLGMRKV
-198 VRSRRMACGFVGA
+198 VRSRRMACSAVGILA
-211 LVVVS
+211 IAS
-216 AVLMALFYDPTGDTA
+216 AVLMAVLYDPAGDTA
-231 RIYYGPDTRAAELL
+231 RVYYGPDTRAAELL
-245 MGALAALWTGG
+245 LGALAALWTGG
-256 RGLSLRA
+256 HGLNLRA
-263 IPVVGPRLKD
+263 LPAVGPRLKD
-273 TPAWTCDALTITCL
+273 APAWTCDAVALACL
-287 AGLGVMCFSLNGY
+287 AGLGVMCFLLNGY

-309 LLAAVLTAILVSCL
+309 LLAAVLTAVLASCL
-323 CRPRSVVARVL
+323 CRPQSALAHVL
-334 GAHPVAEAGKRA
+334 GARPVAEAGKRA

-358 TLNPATRTTALP
+358 VLNPATRTTELP
-370 AWGWAL
+370 VWGWVL

-381 LACAEASYRLL
+381 FACAEASYRLF
-392 EKGQGPRELAGR
+392 EKGRGPRELAGR
-404 TMPFGLAVPQVVL
+404 PMPLGLAVPQVVF
-417 GALGVLCAVVLL
+417 GALGVLCALVLIF
-429 LVPIAAEQTGVPT
+429 VPISAEQTGVPT

-463 AAQSGGSGDTTS
+463 SAQSGENGDGSDAADEGDGS
-475 EGGDAQAAESQQD
+475 QAEPQQD

-510 INATNFT
+510 INATSFT

-529 ILIGDS
+529 VLIGDS

-544 YKYFPNGYIDAKVG
+544 YKYFPNGYIDAQVG

-568 RSCQA
+568 RQCQA
-573 AGHDGDVVVWAIG
+573 NGHDGDVVVWAIG
-586 DNGVARESQV
+586 DNGVAREGQV

-632 AQYDNVDVIDWYAES
+632 AQYDNVDVIDWYAQS

>member
-1 MSMRILAGGF
+1 MAETPIQDAAQKS
-11 PAARQVIPMQEAS
+11 PAVRS
-24 IQATEAEG
+24 
-32 PRTAKP
+32 PR
-38 ARSRYVGALDGL
+38 SHYVGALDGL

-67 LSGGYFGVTIFFV
+67 LPGGYFGVTVFFV
-80 ITGYLTTLSIER
+80 LTGYLTTLSIER
-92 EIGRAGHL
+92 EIGRAGRL

-119 VVGVTTLLCVFLAPN
+119 VVGVSTLLCVFLAPN

-157 RNVSYFANA
+157 RKVSYFANA

-198 VRSRRMACGFVGA
+198 VRSRRTACSAVGILSVA
-211 LVVVS
+211 S
-216 AVLMALFYDPTGDTA
+216 AVLMAVLYDPAGDTA

-245 MGALAALWTGG
+245 LGALAALWTGG
-256 RGLSLRA
+256 RGLNLRA
-263 IPVVGPRLKD
+263 LPAVEPRLKD
-273 TPAWTCDALTITCL
+273 APAWTCDAVALACL

-309 LLAAVLTAILVSCL
+309 LLAAVLTAVLVSCL
-323 CRPRSVVARVL
+323 CRPQSALAHVL
-334 GAHPVAEAGKRA
+334 GARPVAEAGKRA
-346 FAVYLWHYPLLV
+346 FAAYLWHYPLLV
-358 TLNPATRTTALP
+358 ILNPATRTTELP
-370 AWGWAL
+370 VWGWAL

-381 LACAEASYRLL
+381 FACAEASYRLF
-392 EKGQGPRELAGR
+392 EKGQGLRELAGR
-404 TMPFGLAVPQVVL
+404 PMPLGLAVPQVAF
-417 GALGVLCAVVLL
+417 GALGVLCALVLL
-429 LVPIAAEQTGVPT
+429 FVPISAEQTGVPT

-463 AAQSGGSGDTTS
+463 SAQSGENGDGSDATGEGD
-475 EGGDAQAAESQQD
+475 GYQAEPQQD

-510 INATNFT
+510 INATSFT

-544 YKYFPNGYIDAKVG
+544 YKYFPNGYIDAQVG
-558 RQLYAGVDVY
+558 RQLYAGLDVY
-568 RSCQA
+568 RQCQA
-573 AGHDGDVVVWAIG
+573 NGHDGDVVVWAIG

-596 KELIDAVD
+596 KELIEAVD

-662 PEGAEAYVL
+662 PEGAEAYIL

>member
-1 MSMRILAGGF
+1 MTEIPIQDAAQKS
-11 PAARQVIPMQEAS
+11 PAARS
-24 IQATEAEG
+24 
-32 PRTAKP
+32 PR
-38 ARSRYVGALDGL
+38 SHYVGALDGL

-67 LSGGYFGVTIFFV
+67 LPGGYFGVTVFFV
-80 ITGYLTTLSIER
+80 LTGYLTTLSIER
-92 EIGRAGHL
+92 EIGRAGRL

-139 KSDAVPAL
+139 KSDVVPAL

-172 THFWYLGVVMQF
+172 THFWYLGVIMQF
-184 YVVWPLVLLGMRKV
+184 YVIWPLVLLGMRKV
-198 VRSRRMACGFVGA
+198 VRSRRMACSAVGILA
-211 LVVVS
+211 VAS
-216 AVLMALFYDPTGDTA
+216 AVLMAVLYDPAGDTA

-245 MGALAALWTGG
+245 LGALAALWTGG
-256 RGLSLRA
+256 RGLNLRA
-263 IPVVGPRLKD
+263 LPAVGPRLKD
-273 TPAWTCDALTITCL
+273 APAWTCDAAALACL

-309 LLAAVLTAILVSCL
+309 LLAAVLTAVLVSCL
-323 CRPRSVVARVL
+323 CRPQSALAHVL
-334 GAHPVAEAGKRA
+334 GARPVAEAGKRA

-358 TLNPATRTTALP
+358 VLNPATRTTELP
-370 AWGWAL
+370 VWGWAL

-381 LACAEASYRLL
+381 FACAEASYRLF
-392 EKGQGPRELAGR
+392 EKGQGPRELAGHP
-404 TMPFGLAVPQVVL
+404 MPLGLAVPQVVF
-417 GALGVLCAVVLL
+417 GALGVLCALALL
-429 LVPIAAEQTGVPT
+429 FVPISAEQTGVPT

-463 AAQSGGSGDTTS
+463 SAQSGENGDGSDAAGEGDGS
-475 EGGDAQAAESQQD
+475 QAEPQQD

-500 GTAFAAAIDQ
+500 GTAFAGAIDQ
-510 INATNFT
+510 INATSFT
-517 VDASTGATNASV
+517 VDASTGATTASV

-544 YKYFPNGYIDAKVG
+544 YKYFPNGYIDAQVG

-568 RSCQA
+568 RQCQA
-573 AGHDGDVVVWAIG
+573 NGHDGDVVVWAIG

-596 KELIDAVD
+596 KELIDAVE

>member
-1 MSMRILAGGF
+1 MAEAANRGSAAAMTPAG
-11 PAARQVIPMQEAS
+11 R
-24 IQATEAEG
+24 AT
-32 PRTAKP
+32 
-38 ARSRYVGALDGL
+38 RSHYVGALDGL
-50 RVLAILAVLVYH
+50 RILAILAVLVYH

-67 LSGGYFGVTIFFV
+67 LPGGYFGVTVFFV
-80 ITGYLTTLSIER
+80 VTGYLTTLSIER
-92 EIGRAGHL
+92 EIGRAGRL

-184 YVVWPLVLLGMRKV
+184 YVIWPLVLLGMRKV
-198 VRSRRMACGFVGA
+198 VRSRRMACSAVGILA
-211 LVVVS
+211 IAS
-216 AVLMALFYDPTGDTA
+216 AVLMAVLYDPTGDTA

-245 MGALAALWTGG
+245 LGALAALWTGG
-256 RGLSLRA
+256 RGLNLRA
-263 IPVVGPRLKD
+263 LPSVGPRLKD
-273 TPAWTCDALTITCL
+273 APAWTCDAVALACL

-309 LLAAVLTAILVSCL
+309 LLAAVLTAVLVSCL
-323 CRPRSVVARVL
+323 CRPQSALAHVL
-334 GAHPVAEAGKRA
+334 GARPVAEAGKRA

-358 TLNPATRTTALP
+358 VLNPATRTTELP
-370 AWGWAL
+370 VWGWAL

-381 LACAEASYRLL
+381 FACAEASYQLF
-392 EKGQGPRELAGR
+392 EKGRGPRELAGR
-404 TMPFGLAVPQVVL
+404 PMPLGLAVPQVVF
-417 GALGVLCAVVLL
+417 GALGVLCTLVLL
-429 LVPIAAEQTGVPT
+429 FVPISAEQTGVPT

-463 AAQSGGSGDTTS
+463 SAQSGKSGEGDGAQS
-475 EGGDAQAAESQQD
+475 EPQQD
-488 NTTFDVSGTYFA
+488 NATFDVSGTYFA

-510 INATNFT
+510 INATSFT

-529 ILIGDS
+529 VLIGDS

-544 YKYFPNGYIDAKVG
+544 YKYFPNGYIDAQVG

-568 RSCQA
+568 RQCQA
-573 AGHDGDVVVWAIG
+573 NGHDGDVVVWAIG

-632 AQYDNVDVIDWYAES
+632 AQYDNVDVIDWYAQS

>member
-1 MSMRILAGGF
+1 MAETPIQDAAQKS
-11 PAARQVIPMQEAS
+11 PAARS
-24 IQATEAEG
+24 
-32 PRTAKP
+32 PR
-38 ARSRYVGALDGL
+38 SHYVGALDGL

-67 LSGGYFGVTIFFV
+67 LPGGYFGVTVFFV
-80 ITGYLTTLSIER
+80 LTGYLTTLSIER
-92 EIGRAGHL
+92 EIGRAGRL

-119 VVGVTTLLCVFLAPN
+119 VVGVSTLLCVFLAPN

-157 RNVSYFANA
+157 RKVSYFANA

-184 YVVWPLVLLGMRKV
+184 YVIWPLVLLGMRKV
-198 VRSRRMACGFVGA
+198 VRSRRTACSAVGILSVA
-211 LVVVS
+211 S
-216 AVLMALFYDPTGDTA
+216 AVLMAVLYDPAGDTA

-245 MGALAALWTGG
+245 LGALAALWTGG
-256 RGLSLRA
+256 RGLNLRA
-263 IPVVGPRLKD
+263 LPAVEPRLKD
-273 TPAWTCDALTITCL
+273 APAWTCDAVALACL
-287 AGLGVMCFSLNGY
+287 VGLGVMCFSLNGY

-309 LLAAVLTAILVSCL
+309 LLAAVLTAVLVSCL
-323 CRPRSVVARVL
+323 CRPQSALAHVL
-334 GAHPVAEAGKRA
+334 GARPVAEAGKRA
-346 FAVYLWHYPLLV
+346 FAAYLWHYPLLV
-358 TLNPATRTTALP
+358 ILNPATRTTELP
-370 AWGWAL
+370 VWGWAL

-381 LACAEASYRLL
+381 FACAESSYQLF

-404 TMPFGLAVPQVVL
+404 PMPLGLAVPQVAF
-417 GALGVLCAVVLL
+417 GALGVLCALVLL
-429 LVPIAAEQTGVPT
+429 FVPISAEQTGVPT

-463 AAQSGGSGDTTS
+463 SAQSGENGDGS
-475 EGGDAQAAESQQD
+475 DAAGEDDGSQAEPQQD

-510 INATNFT
+510 INATSFT

-544 YKYFPNGYIDAKVG
+544 YKYFPNGYIDAQVG
-558 RQLYAGVDVY
+558 RQLYAGLDVY
-568 RSCQA
+568 RQCQA
-573 AGHDGDVVVWAIG
+573 NGHDGDVVVWAIG

-596 KELIDAVD
+596 RELIEAVD

-632 AQYDNVDVIDWYAES
+632 AQYDNVDVIDWYTES

>member
-1 MSMRILAGGF
+1 MAEAANQGSAAAMTPAG
-11 PAARQVIPMQEAS
+11 R
-24 IQATEAEG
+24 AT
-32 PRTAKP
+32 
-38 ARSRYVGALDGL
+38 RSHYVGALDGL

-67 LSGGYFGVTIFFV
+67 LPGGYFGVTVFFV
-80 ITGYLTTLSIER
+80 VTGYLTTLSIER
-92 EIGRAGHL
+92 EIGRAGRL

-134 LLPKV
+134 LLPKL
-139 KSDAVPAL
+139 KSDVVPAL

-184 YVVWPLVLLGMRKV
+184 YVIWPLVLLGMRKV
-198 VRSRRMACGFVGA
+198 VRSRRMACTVVGILA
-211 LVVVS
+211 VAS
-216 AVLMALFYDPTGDTA
+216 AVLMAVLYDPTGDTA

-245 MGALAALWTGG
+245 LGALAALWTGG
-256 RGLSLRA
+256 HGLNLRA
-263 IPVVGPRLKD
+263 LPAVGPRLKGA
-273 TPAWTCDALTITCL
+273 PAWTCDALALACL

-300 SEFAYRGGM
+300 SEFAYRGAM
-309 LLAAVLTAILVSCL
+309 LLAAVLTAVLVSCL
-323 CRPRSVVARVL
+323 CRPQSALAHVL
-334 GAHPVAEAGKRA
+334 GARPVAEAGKRA

-358 TLNPATRTTALP
+358 VLNPATRTTELP
-370 AWGWAL
+370 VWGWAL
-376 EFLLI
+376 EFMLI
-381 LACAEASYRLL
+381 LACAEASYRLF
-392 EKGQGPRELAGR
+392 EKCQGPRELAGR
-404 TMPFGLAVPQVVL
+404 PMPLGLAVPQVAF
-417 GALGVLCAVVLL
+417 GALGILCVLVLL
-429 LVPIAAEQTGVPT
+429 FVPISAEQTGVPT

-451 QQYLAEQQAAAE
+451 QQYLADQQAAAE
-463 AAQSGGSGDTTS
+463 ATQPGDNG
-475 EGGDAQAAESQQD
+475 EGDGAQAEPQQD
-488 NTTFDVSGTYFA
+488 DTKFDVSGTYLA

-510 INATNFT
+510 INATSFT

-529 ILIGDS
+529 VLIGDS

-544 YKYFPNGYIDAKVG
+544 YKYFPNGYIDAQVG

-568 RSCQA
+568 RQCQA
-573 AGHDGDVVVWAIG
+573 NGHDGDVVVWAIG

>member
-1 MSMRILAGGF
+1 MEEAF
-11 PAARQVIPMQEAS
+11 PKDGADDGTLGSR
-24 IQATEAEG
+24 G
-32 PRTAKP
+32 

-67 LSGGYFGVTIFFV
+67 LPGGYFGVTVFFV

-92 EIGRAGHL
+92 EIGRTGRL
-100 DYPRFVLKRVTRLL
+100 DYPRFVLRRVTRLL

-139 KSDAVPAL
+139 KSDAMPAL
-147 LFVENVFYIV
+147 LFVENVLYIV
-157 RNVSYFANA
+157 KNVSYFANA

-198 VRSRRMACGFVGA
+198 VRSRRMACGVVGV

-216 AVLMALFYDPTGDTA
+216 AVLMAVFYDPTGDTA

-245 MGALAALWTGG
+245 MGGLAALWTGG
-256 RGLSLRA
+256 RGLNLGT
-263 IPVVGPRLKD
+263 IPKLGSRLKNA
-273 TPAWTCDALTITCL
+273 PAWTCDGLAVACL
-287 AGLGVMCFSLNGY
+287 AGLSVMCFSLNGY

-309 LLAAVLTAILVSCL
+309 LLAAVLTAVLVSCL
-323 CRPRSVVARVL
+323 CRPGSVTARVL
-334 GAHPVAEAGKRA
+334 GARPVAEAGKRA

-358 TLNPATRTTALP
+358 VLNPATRTTELP
-370 AWGWAL
+370 VWGWAL

-381 LACAEASYRLL
+381 FACAEASYWLF

-404 TMPFGLAVPQVVL
+404 PMPLGLAVPQVAF
-417 GALGVLCAVVLL
+417 GALGVLCALVLL
-429 LVPIAAEQTGVPT
+429 FVPISAEQTGVPT

-463 AAQSGGSGDTTS
+463 SAQSGENGDGSDAAGEGDGS
-475 EGGDAQAAESQQD
+475 QAEPQQD
-488 NTTFDVSGTYFA
+488 NTNFDVSGTYFA

-510 INATNFT
+510 INATSFT

-544 YKYFPNGYIDAKVG
+544 YKYFPNGYIDAQVG
-558 RQLYAGVDVY
+558 RQLYAGLDVY
-568 RSCQA
+568 RQCQA
-573 AGHDGDVVVWAIG
+573 NGHDGDVVVWAIG

-596 KELIDAVD
+596 KELIEAVD

-647 AGHDEYFWSDGTHLR
+647 AGHDDYFWSDGTHLR

>member
-1 MSMRILAGGF
+1 MAETPIQDAAQKS
-11 PAARQVIPMQEAS
+11 PAARS
-24 IQATEAEG
+24 
-32 PRTAKP
+32 PR
-38 ARSRYVGALDGL
+38 SHYVGALDGL

-67 LSGGYFGVTIFFV
+67 LPGGYFGVTVFFV
-80 ITGYLTTLSIER
+80 LTGYLTTLSMER
-92 EIGRAGHL
+92 EIGRAGRL

-119 VVGVTTLLCVFLAPN
+119 VVGVSTLLCVFLAPN

-157 RNVSYFANA
+157 RKVSYFANA

-184 YVVWPLVLLGMRKV
+184 YVIWPLVLLGMRKV
-198 VRSRRMACGFVGA
+198 VRSRRTACSAVGILSVA
-211 LVVVS
+211 S
-216 AVLMALFYDPTGDTA
+216 AVLMAVLYDPAGDTA

-245 MGALAALWTGG
+245 LGALAALWTGG
-256 RGLSLRA
+256 RGLNLRA
-263 IPVVGPRLKD
+263 LPAVEPRLKD
-273 TPAWTCDALTITCL
+273 APAWTCDAVALACL
-287 AGLGVMCFSLNGY
+287 VGLGVMCFSLNGY

-309 LLAAVLTAILVSCL
+309 LLAAVLTAVLVSCL
-323 CRPRSVVARVL
+323 CRPQSALAHVL
-334 GAHPVAEAGKRA
+334 GARPVAEAGKRA
-346 FAVYLWHYPLLV
+346 FAAYLWHYPLLV
-358 TLNPATRTTALP
+358 ILNPATRTTELP
-370 AWGWAL
+370 VWGWAL

-381 LACAEASYRLL
+381 FACAESSYQLF

-404 TMPFGLAVPQVVL
+404 PMPLGLAVPQVAF
-417 GALGVLCAVVLL
+417 GALGVLCALVLL
-429 LVPIAAEQTGVPT
+429 FVPISAEQTGVPT

-463 AAQSGGSGDTTS
+463 SAQSGENGDGS
-475 EGGDAQAAESQQD
+475 DAAGEDDGSQAEPQQD

-510 INATNFT
+510 INATSFT

-544 YKYFPNGYIDAKVG
+544 YKYFPNGYIDAQVG
-558 RQLYAGVDVY
+558 RQLYAGLDVY
-568 RSCQA
+568 RQCQA
-573 AGHDGDVVVWAIG
+573 NGHDGDVVVWAIG

-596 KELIDAVD
+596 KELIEAVD

-662 PEGAEAYVL
+662 PEGAEAYIL

>member
-1 MSMRILAGGF
+1 MTETPIQDAAQKS
-11 PAARQVIPMQEAS
+11 PAARP
-24 IQATEAEG
+24 
-32 PRTAKP
+32 PR
-38 ARSRYVGALDGL
+38 SHYVGALDGL

-67 LSGGYFGVTIFFV
+67 LPGGYFGVTVFFV

-92 EIGRAGHL
+92 EIGRAGRL

-139 KSDAVPAL
+139 KSDVVPAL

-184 YVVWPLVLLGMRKV
+184 YVIWPLVLLGMRKV
-198 VRSRRMACGFVGA
+198 VRSRRMACSAVGILA
-211 LVVVS
+211 VAS
-216 AVLMALFYDPTGDTA
+216 AVLMAVLYDPAGDTA

-245 MGALAALWTGG
+245 LGALAALWTGG
-256 RGLSLRA
+256 RGLNLRVLPA
-263 IPVVGPRLKD
+263 VGPRLKD
-273 TPAWTCDALTITCL
+273 APAWTCDAAALACL

-309 LLAAVLTAILVSCL
+309 LLAAVLTAVLVSCL
-323 CRPRSVVARVL
+323 CRPQSALAHVL
-334 GAHPVAEAGKRA
+334 GARPVAEAGKRA

-358 TLNPATRTTALP
+358 VLNPATRTTELP
-370 AWGWAL
+370 VWGWAL

-381 LACAEASYRLL
+381 FACAEASYRLF

-404 TMPFGLAVPQVVL
+404 PMPLGLAVPQVVF
-417 GALGVLCAVVLL
+417 GALGVLCALALL
-429 LVPIAAEQTGVPT
+429 FVPISAEQAGVPT

-463 AAQSGGSGDTTS
+463 ATQSGDNGEGNGAQS
-475 EGGDAQAAESQQD
+475 EPQQD

-510 INATNFT
+510 INATSFT

-529 ILIGDS
+529 VLIGDS

-544 YKYFPNGYIDAKVG
+544 YKYFPNGYIDAQVG

-568 RSCQA
+568 RQCQA
-573 AGHDGDVVVWAIG
+573 NGHDGDVVVWAIG
-586 DNGVARESQV
+586 DNGVAREGQV

-618 ALQDMNNQLFKDVA
+618 ALQDMNNQLFKDMA

>member
-1 MSMRILAGGF
+1 MTETPIQDVAQKS
-11 PAARQVIPMQEAS
+11 PAARS
-24 IQATEAEG
+24 
-32 PRTAKP
+32 PR
-38 ARSRYVGALDGL
+38 SHYVGALDGL

-67 LSGGYFGVTIFFV
+67 LPGGYFGVTVFFV
-80 ITGYLTTLSIER
+80 VTGYLTTLSIER
-92 EIGRAGHL
+92 EIGRAGRL

-184 YVVWPLVLLGMRKV
+184 YVIWPLVLLGMRKV
-198 VRSRRMACGFVGA
+198 VRSRRMACSAVGVLA
-211 LVVVS
+211 IAS
-216 AVLMALFYDPTGDTA
+216 AVLMAVLYDPTGDTA

-245 MGALAALWTGG
+245 LGALAALWTGG
-256 RGLSLRA
+256 RGLNLRA
-263 IPVVGPRLKD
+263 LPAVGPRLKD
-273 TPAWTCDALTITCL
+273 TPAWTCDAVALVCL

-309 LLAAVLTAILVSCL
+309 LLAAVLTAVLVSCL
-323 CRPRSVVARVL
+323 CRAQSALAHVL
-334 GAHPVAEAGKRA
+334 GARPVAEAGKRA

-358 TLNPATRTTALP
+358 VLNPATRTTELP
-370 AWGWAL
+370 VWGWAL

-381 LACAEASYRLL
+381 FACAEASYRLF
-392 EKGQGPRELAGR
+392 EKGRGPRELAGR
-404 TMPFGLAVPQVVL
+404 PMPLGLAVPQVAF
-417 GALGVLCAVVLL
+417 GALGVLCALVLL
-429 LVPIAAEQTGVPT
+429 FVPISAEQTGVPT

-463 AAQSGGSGDTTS
+463 SAQSGENGDGSDAAGEGDGS
-475 EGGDAQAAESQQD
+475 QAEPQQD

-510 INATNFT
+510 INATSFT

-544 YKYFPNGYIDAKVG
+544 YKYFPNGYIDAQVG
-558 RQLYAGVDVY
+558 RQLYAGLDVY
-568 RSCQA
+568 RQCQA
-573 AGHDGDVVVWAIG
+573 NGHDGDVVVWAIG

-596 KELIDAVD
+596 RELIEAVD

-632 AQYDNVDVIDWYAES
+632 AQYDNVDVIDWYAQS

>member
-1 MSMRILAGGF
+1 MTETPIQDAAQKS
-11 PAARQVIPMQEAS
+11 PAARS
-24 IQATEAEG
+24 
-32 PRTAKP
+32 PR
-38 ARSRYVGALDGL
+38 SHYVGALDGL

-62 ANPSW
+62 ANPSR
-67 LSGGYFGVTIFFV
+67 LPGGYFGVTVFFV
-80 ITGYLTTLSIER
+80 LTGYLTTLSIER
-92 EIGRAGHL
+92 EIGRAGRL

-119 VVGVTTLLCVFLAPN
+119 VVGVSTLLCVFLAPN

-157 RNVSYFANA
+157 RKVSYFANA

-184 YVVWPLVLLGMRKV
+184 YVIWPLVLLGLRKV
-198 VRSRRMACGFVGA
+198 VRSRRAACSAVGILSVA
-211 LVVVS
+211 S
-216 AVLMALFYDPTGDTA
+216 AVLMAVLYDPAGDTA

-245 MGALAALWTGG
+245 LGALAALWTGG
-256 RGLSLRA
+256 RGLNLRA
-263 IPVVGPRLKD
+263 LLAVEPRLKD
-273 TPAWTCDALTITCL
+273 APAWTCDAVALACL

-309 LLAAVLTAILVSCL
+309 LLAAVLAAVLVSCL
-323 CRPRSVVARVL
+323 CRPQSALAHVL
-334 GAHPVAEAGKRA
+334 GARPVAEAGKRA
-346 FAVYLWHYPLLV
+346 FAAYLWHYPLLV
-358 TLNPATRTTALP
+358 VLNPATRTTELP
-370 AWGWAL
+370 VWGWAL

-381 LACAEASYRLL
+381 FACAEASYRLF
-392 EKGQGPRELAGR
+392 EKGQGPRELTGR
-404 TMPFGLAVPQVVL
+404 PMPLGLAVPQVAF
-417 GALGVLCAVVLL
+417 GALGVLCALVLL
-429 LVPIAAEQTGVPT
+429 FVPISAEQTGVPT

-463 AAQSGGSGDTTS
+463 SAQSGENGNGSDAVGEGDGS
-475 EGGDAQAAESQQD
+475 QAEPQQD

-510 INATNFT
+510 INATSFT

-544 YKYFPNGYIDAKVG
+544 YKYFPNGYIDAQVG
-558 RQLYAGVDVY
+558 RQLYAGLDVY
-568 RSCQA
+568 RQCQA
-573 AGHDGDVVVWAIG
+573 NGHDGDVVVWAIG

-596 KELIDAVD
+596 KELIEAVD

>member
-1 MSMRILAGGF
+1 MTETPIQDVAQKS
-11 PAARQVIPMQEAS
+11 PAARS
-24 IQATEAEG
+24 
-32 PRTAKP
+32 PR
-38 ARSRYVGALDGL
+38 SHYVGALDGL

-67 LSGGYFGVTIFFV
+67 LPGGYFGVTVFFV
-80 ITGYLTTLSIER
+80 LTGYLTTLSIER
-92 EIGRAGHL
+92 EIGRAGRL

-147 LFVENVFYIV
+147 FFVENVFYIV

-184 YVVWPLVLLGMRKV
+184 YVIWPLVLLGMRKV
-198 VRSRRMACGFVGA
+198 VRSRRMACSAVGILA
-211 LVVVS
+211 IAS
-216 AVLMALFYDPTGDTA
+216 AVLMAVLYDPTGDTA

-245 MGALAALWTGG
+245 LGALAALWTGG
-256 RGLSLRA
+256 HGLNLRA
-263 IPVVGPRLKD
+263 LPAVGPRLKD
-273 TPAWTCDALTITCL
+273 APAWTCDAVALACL
-287 AGLGVMCFSLNGY
+287 AGLGVMCFLLNGY

-309 LLAAVLTAILVSCL
+309 LLAAVLAAVLASCL
-323 CRPRSVVARVL
+323 CRPQSALAHVL
-334 GAHPVAEAGKRA
+334 GARPVAEAGKRK

-358 TLNPATRTTALP
+358 VLNPATRTTELP
-370 AWGWAL
+370 VWGWAL

-381 LACAEASYRLL
+381 FACAEASYRLF
-392 EKGQGPRELAGR
+392 EKGRGPRELAGR
-404 TMPFGLAVPQVVL
+404 PMPLGLAVPQVVF
-417 GALGVLCAVVLL
+417 GALGVLCALVLL
-429 LVPIAAEQTGVPT
+429 FVPISAEQTGVPT

-463 AAQSGGSGDTTS
+463 SAQSGENGDGSDAADEGDGS
-475 EGGDAQAAESQQD
+475 QAEPQQD

-510 INATNFT
+510 INATSFT

-529 ILIGDS
+529 VLIGDS

-544 YKYFPNGYIDAKVG
+544 YKYFPNGYIDAQVG

-568 RSCQA
+568 RQCQA
-573 AGHDGDVVVWAIG
+573 NGHDGDVVVWAIG
-586 DNGVARESQV
+586 DNGVAREGQV
-596 KELIDAVD
+596 KELIEAVD

>member
-1 MSMRILAGGF
+1 MTETPIQDAAQKS
-11 PAARQVIPMQEAS
+11 PAARP
-24 IQATEAEG
+24 
-32 PRTAKP
+32 PR
-38 ARSRYVGALDGL
+38 SHYVGALDGL

-62 ANPSW
+62 TNPSW
-67 LSGGYFGVTIFFV
+67 LPGGYFGVTVFFV
-80 ITGYLTTLSIER
+80 LTGYLTTLSIER
-92 EIGRAGHL
+92 EIGRAGRL

-139 KSDAVPAL
+139 KSDVVPAL

-184 YVVWPLVLLGMRKV
+184 YVIWPLVLLGMRKV
-198 VRSRRMACGFVGA
+198 VRSRRMACTVVGVLA
-211 LVVVS
+211 IAS
-216 AVLMALFYDPTGDTA
+216 AVLMAVLYDPTGDTA
-231 RIYYGPDTRAAELL
+231 RIYYGPDTRAAELML
-245 MGALAALWTGG
+245 GALAALWTGG
-256 RGLSLRA
+256 HGLNLRA
-263 IPVVGPRLKD
+263 LPAVGPRLKNA
-273 TPAWTCDALTITCL
+273 PAWTCDAVALACL

-309 LLAAVLTAILVSCL
+309 LLAAVLTAVLASCL
-323 CRPRSVVARVL
+323 CRPQSALAHVL
-334 GAHPVAEAGKRA
+334 GARPVAEAGKRA

-358 TLNPATRTTALP
+358 VLNPATRTTELP
-370 AWGWAL
+370 VWGWAL

-381 LACAEASYRLL
+381 FACAEASYRLF
-392 EKGQGPRELAGR
+392 EKGQGPRELAGS
-404 TMPFGLAVPQVVL
+404 PLPLGLAVPQVVF
-417 GALGVLCAVVLL
+417 GALGVLCALALL
-429 LVPIAAEQTGVPT
+429 FVPISAEQTGVPT

-463 AAQSGGSGDTTS
+463 SAQSSENGEGDGS
-475 EGGDAQAAESQQD
+475 QAEPQQD

-500 GTAFAAAIDQ
+500 GTAFAGAIDQ
-510 INATNFT
+510 INATSFT

-544 YKYFPNGYIDAKVG
+544 YKYFPNGYIDAQVG

-568 RSCQA
+568 RQCQA
-573 AGHDGDVVVWAIG
+573 NGHDGDVVVWAIG

>member
-1 MSMRILAGGF
+1 MTETPIQDAAQKS
-11 PAARQVIPMQEAS
+11 PAARS
-24 IQATEAEG
+24 
-32 PRTAKP
+32 PR
-38 ARSRYVGALDGL
+38 SHYVGALDGL

-67 LSGGYFGVTIFFV
+67 LPGGYFGVTVFFV
-80 ITGYLTTLSIER
+80 LTGYLTTLSIER
-92 EIGRAGHL
+92 EIGRAGRL

-119 VVGVTTLLCVFLAPN
+119 VVGVSTLLCVFLAPN

-157 RNVSYFANA
+157 RKVSYFANA

-184 YVVWPLVLLGMRKV
+184 YVIWPLVLLGLRKV
-198 VRSRRMACGFVGA
+198 VRSRRAACSAVGILSVA
-211 LVVVS
+211 S
-216 AVLMALFYDPTGDTA
+216 AVLMAVLYDPAGDTA

-245 MGALAALWTGG
+245 LGALAALWTGG
-256 RGLSLRA
+256 RGLNLRA
-263 IPVVGPRLKD
+263 LPAVGPRLKD
-273 TPAWTCDALTITCL
+273 APAWTCDAVALACL

-309 LLAAVLTAILVSCL
+309 LLAAVLTAVLVSCL
-323 CRPRSVVARVL
+323 CRPQSALAHVL
-334 GAHPVAEAGKRA
+334 GARPVAEAGKRA
-346 FAVYLWHYPLLV
+346 FAAYLWHYPLLV
-358 TLNPATRTTALP
+358 VLNPATRTTELP
-370 AWGWAL
+370 VWGWAL

-381 LACAEASYRLL
+381 FACAEASYRLF
-392 EKGQGPRELAGR
+392 EKGQGPRELTGR
-404 TMPFGLAVPQVVL
+404 PMPLGLAVPQVAFGAL
-417 GALGVLCAVVLL
+417 GALCALVLL
-429 LVPIAAEQTGVPT
+429 FVPISAEQTGVPT

-463 AAQSGGSGDTTS
+463 SAQSGENGDSSDAAGEGDGS
-475 EGGDAQAAESQQD
+475 QAEPQQD

-510 INATNFT
+510 INATSFT

-544 YKYFPNGYIDAKVG
+544 YKYFPNGYIDAQVG
-558 RQLYAGVDVY
+558 RQLYAGLDVY
-568 RSCQA
+568 RQCQA
-573 AGHDGDVVVWAIG
+573 NGHDGDVVVWAIG

-596 KELIDAVD
+596 KELIEAVD

-632 AQYDNVDVIDWYAES
+632 AQYDNVDVIDWYTES

>member
-1 MSMRILAGGF
+1 MTETPIQDVAQKS
-11 PAARQVIPMQEAS
+11 PAARS
-24 IQATEAEG
+24 
-32 PRTAKP
+32 PR
-38 ARSRYVGALDGL
+38 SHYVGALDGL

-67 LSGGYFGVTIFFV
+67 LPGGYFGVTVFFV
-80 ITGYLTTLSIER
+80 LTGYLTTLSIER
-92 EIGRAGHL
+92 EIGRAGRL
-100 DYPRFVLKRVTRLL
+100 DYPRFFLKRVTRLL

-119 VVGVTTLLCVFLAPN
+119 VVGVSTLLCVFLAPN

-157 RNVSYFANA
+157 RKVSYFANA

-184 YVVWPLVLLGMRKV
+184 YVIWPLVLLGMRKV
-198 VRSRRMACGFVGA
+198 VRSRRMACSAVGILA
-211 LVVVS
+211 VAS
-216 AVLMALFYDPTGDTA
+216 AVLMAVLYDPAGDTA

-245 MGALAALWTGG
+245 LGALAALWTGG
-256 RGLSLRA
+256 RGLNLRVLPA
-263 IPVVGPRLKD
+263 VGPRLKD
-273 TPAWTCDALTITCL
+273 APAWTCDAVALACL

-309 LLAAVLTAILVSCL
+309 LLAAVLTAVLISCL
-323 CRPRSVVARVL
+323 CRPQSALAHVL
-334 GAHPVAEAGKRA
+334 GARPVAEAGKRA
-346 FAVYLWHYPLLV
+346 FAAYLWHYPLLV
-358 TLNPATRTTALP
+358 VLNPATRTTELP
-370 AWGWAL
+370 VWGWAL

-381 LACAEASYRLL
+381 FACAEASYRLF
-392 EKGQGPRELAGR
+392 ENGQGPRELAGR
-404 TMPFGLAVPQVVL
+404 PMPLGLAVPQVVF
-417 GALGVLCAVVLL
+417 GALGILCALALL
-429 LVPIAAEQTGVPT
+429 FVPISAEQTGVPT
-442 EMQQMSAEE
+442 EIQQMSAEE

-463 AAQSGGSGDTTS
+463 SAQSGENGDGSDAADEGDGS
-475 EGGDAQAAESQQD
+475 QAEPQQD

-510 INATNFT
+510 INATSFT

-529 ILIGDS
+529 VLIGDS

-544 YKYFPNGYIDAKVG
+544 YKYFPNGYIDAQVG

-568 RSCQA
+568 RQCQA
-573 AGHDGDVVVWAIG
+573 NGHDGDVVVWAIG

-632 AQYDNVDVIDWYAES
+632 AQYDNVDVIDWYAQS

>member
-1 MSMRILAGGF
+1 MTETPIQDVAQKS
-11 PAARQVIPMQEAS
+11 PAARS
-24 IQATEAEG
+24 
-32 PRTAKP
+32 PR
-38 ARSRYVGALDGL
+38 SHYVGALDGL

-67 LSGGYFGVTIFFV
+67 LPGGYFGVTVFFV
-80 ITGYLTTLSIER
+80 LTGYLTTLSIER
-92 EIGRAGHL
+92 EIGRAGRL

-147 LFVENVFYIV
+147 LFVENAFYIV

-172 THFWYLGVVMQF
+172 THFWYLGVIMQF
-184 YVVWPLVLLGMRKV
+184 YVIWPLVLLGMRKV
-198 VRSRRMACGFVGA
+198 VRSRRMACLAAGTLA
-211 LVVVS
+211 IAS
-216 AVLMALFYDPTGDTA
+216 AVLMAVLYDPTGDTA

-245 MGALAALWTGG
+245 LGALAALWTGG
-256 RGLSLRA
+256 RGLNLRA
-263 IPVVGPRLKD
+263 LPAVGPRLKD
-273 TPAWTCDALTITCL
+273 APAWTCDAVALACL
-287 AGLGVMCFSLNGY
+287 AGLGVMCFLLNGY

-309 LLAAVLTAILVSCL
+309 LLAAVLTAVLASCL
-323 CRPRSVVARVL
+323 CRPQSALAHVL
-334 GAHPVAEAGKRA
+334 GARPVAEAGKRA

-358 TLNPATRTTALP
+358 VLNPATRTTELP
-370 AWGWAL
+370 VWGWVL

-381 LACAEASYRLL
+381 FACAEASYRLF
-392 EKGQGPRELAGR
+392 EKGRGPRELAGR
-404 TMPFGLAVPQVVL
+404 PMPLGLAVPQVVF
-417 GALGVLCAVVLL
+417 GALGVLCALVLL
-429 LVPIAAEQTGVPT
+429 FVPISAEQTGVPT

-463 AAQSGGSGDTTS
+463 SAQSGENGDGS
-475 EGGDAQAAESQQD
+475 DAAGESDGSQAEPQQD

-510 INATNFT
+510 INATSFT

-544 YKYFPNGYIDAKVG
+544 YKYFPNGYIDAQVG

-568 RSCQA
+568 RQCQA
-573 AGHDGDVVVWAIG
+573 NGHDGDVVVWAIG